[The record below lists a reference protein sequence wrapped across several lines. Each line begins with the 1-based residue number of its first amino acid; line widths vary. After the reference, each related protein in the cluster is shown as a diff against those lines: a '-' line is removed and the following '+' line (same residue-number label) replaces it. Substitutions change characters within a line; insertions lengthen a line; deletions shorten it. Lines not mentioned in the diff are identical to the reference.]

1 MVILSLGNQEVT
13 IDNGELI
20 SYKVNGHEYI
30 HQKGSPGWRS
40 SDTEMFPIIGPTN
53 EADFTVETEKGKAV
67 QDQHGL
73 LREMT
78 YEKQEH
84 SKTKVVYKKSYT
96 ANDTVKN
103 SKFPEKSTKAAL
115 FWPYDFVFEKTF
127 ALGEEGLGVTFQIS
141 GEKRMPF
148 MLGYHPAFNLTTGD
162 VKIIA
167 GEKDITLPEVL
178 AVGSRA
184 MPVLSTSKISLVDG
198 EHGLTITTQ
207 GFPHFMLWTEV
218 SNMVCIEPI
227 TFYPYAVDQKD
238 LHWGF
243 DYLSDNNG
251 TFHVFLKPS

>member
-1 MVILSLGNQEVT
+1 MTILSLGNQEVVV
-13 IDNGELI
+13 DKGELI
-20 SYKVNGHEYI
+20 SYKVDGHQYI

-53 EADFTVETEKGKAV
+53 KADFTVETEKGKAV

-78 YEKQEH
+78 YEREQH
-84 SKTKVVYKKSYT
+84 SKTKVVFKKIYT

-103 SKFPEKSTKAAL
+103 SKFPQKSTKALL

-127 ALGEEGLGVTFQIS
+127 VLSEDGLRVAFQIS
-141 GEKRMPF
+141 GEKEMPF

-162 VKIIA
+162 VKIITD
-167 GEKDITLPEVL
+167 EKEIALPEVL

-184 MPVLSTSKISLVDG
+184 MPVLSTSKISLADG
-198 EHGLTITTQ
+198 EHGLMITTQ
-207 GFPHFMLWTEV
+207 GFSHFMLWTEV

-238 LHWGF
+238 LHRGF
-243 DYLSDNNG
+243 DYLSDKNG
-251 TFHVFLKPS
+251 TFQVFLKPS